1 MQKYQRAVAIGP
13 RKTMGN
19 FKVSTPHTLIG
30 VSIFGTLSPE
40 VLASIEQKCR
50 WRSCEKNT
58 QIIRHQ
64 DGSKDV
70 VFIVSGRARIN
81 IYSVGGRVVTFRDI
95 TAGDFVGEL
104 SAIDGKARSASI
116 ESLESCVVAYLSQAS
131 FWELLEA
138 HSEVARAL
146 LMHLS
151 QQVRNLTE
159 RIYEFS
165 TLAVSNRI
173 QAELL
178 RLSREDPGANDKASI
193 SPAPT
198 HVVIANRVATHREA
212 VTRELRHLIDIG
224 VMEKSG
230 RDLHILSVSRLA
242 EMVEDL
248 AKL

>member
-1 MQKYQRAVAIGP
+1 MSA
-13 RKTMGN
+13 
-19 FKVSTPHTLIG
+19 PHTLIG
-30 VSIFGTLSPE
+30 VSIFEALSPD
-40 VLASIEQKCR
+40 VLANIEQKCR

-70 VFIVSGRARIN
+70 VFITSGRARVN
-81 IYSVGGRVVTFRDI
+81 IYSANGRVVTFRDI
-95 TAGDFVGEL
+95 SAGDFVGEL

-116 ESLESCVVAYLSQAS
+116 ESLEPCSVAYLSQAS
-131 FWELLEA
+131 FWDLLET
-138 HSEVARAL
+138 HNEVARAL
-146 LMHLS
+146 LIHLS
-151 QQVRNLTE
+151 QQVRFLTE
-159 RIYEFS
+159 RIYEFG

-178 RLSREDPGANDKASI
+178 RLSREDPAASDTAVI

-230 RDLHILSVSRLA
+230 RDLRILSVSRLTQ
-242 EMVEDL
+242 MVEDL
-248 AKL
+248 AKF